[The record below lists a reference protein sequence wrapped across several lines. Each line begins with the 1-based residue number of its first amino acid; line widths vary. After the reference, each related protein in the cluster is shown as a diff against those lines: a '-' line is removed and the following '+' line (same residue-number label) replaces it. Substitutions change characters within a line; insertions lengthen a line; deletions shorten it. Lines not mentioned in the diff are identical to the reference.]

1 MYIHHMSSVRQF
13 ANRMNDECLGVR
25 ITRLQRVVSRC
36 YTDALRPLELTTAQL
51 EILSVL
57 AVVGAPIKPTAL
69 AAEMCVEKSTLS
81 RNLALMTEHGWLA
94 TTPSP
99 TGRAMAVELTADGT
113 AMLASARAAWTKAQ
127 AALVATLGAGAIATL
142 DGWLASL

>member
-1 MYIHHMSSVRQF
+1 MPNARQL
-13 ANRMNDECLGVR
+13 AVRMNDECLGMRVN
-25 ITRLQRVVSRC
+25 RLQRLVARH
-36 YTDALRPLELTTAQL
+36 YTEALRPLELTTAQL

-94 TTPSP
+94 ATPSP
-99 TGRAMAVELTADGT
+99 TGRAMAVELTAEGT
-113 AMLASARAAWTKAQ
+113 ALLASARAAWTKAQ
-127 AALVATLGAGAIATL
+127 SSLVATLGAGAIATL
-142 DGWLASL
+142 DGWLAAL